1 LADPPRVSGRLIY
14 LVPLIVLVVIALIA
28 TAWTPIFGAGIFVVG
43 FALFLVYV
51 GLSRRSD
58 QEATAPRPGAKISAS
73 TVKNEAEGGLW
84 GERNPDDEGALHR
97 EGS

>member
-1 LADPPRVSGRLIY
+1 MY

-28 TAWTPIFGAGIFVVG
+28 TAWTPIFGVGIFLVG

-51 GLSRRSD
+51 GLTRRSD
-58 QEATAPRPGAKISAS
+58 QEEPAPQPGAEVSAS
-73 TVKNEAEGGLW
+73 TVENEAEGGIW

>member
-1 LADPPRVSGRLIY
+1 MY

-28 TAWTPIFGAGIFVVG
+28 TAWTPIFGVIIFVVG

-58 QEATAPRPGAKISAS
+58 QEMTPPQPGAEISAA
-73 TVKNEAEGGLW
+73 TVENEAEGGIW
-84 GERNPDDEGALHR
+84 GERNPDKEGAVHK